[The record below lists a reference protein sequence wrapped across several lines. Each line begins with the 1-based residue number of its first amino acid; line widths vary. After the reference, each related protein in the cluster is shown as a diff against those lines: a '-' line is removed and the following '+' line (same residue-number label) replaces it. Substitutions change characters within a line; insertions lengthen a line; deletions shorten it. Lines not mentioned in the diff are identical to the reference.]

1 VSDPHLR
8 ERSEA
13 LTLFVDAK
21 LESPYA
27 FSAFVA
33 LEEKRLPYTL
43 KALSLQAGEHRKPD
57 YRATTGRI
65 PSLQHGDYVLA
76 ESSAIAEYLADV
88 FPFPDHP
95 RLFPVDF
102 KERNLCRMV
111 QAWVRSDFMPIREER
126 SSQTVF
132 YKKPVKQPL
141 SARANDHMQRLLKG
155 IDGLIRDGR
164 TTLFDAWCIA
174 DTDLAMMLQR
184 LVTSGDPVPPK
195 LKAYA
200 ESNWERPS
208 VQKWLALE
216 RQA

>member
-1 VSDPHLR
+1 VSD
-8 ERSEA
+8 A

-43 KALSLQAGEHRKPD
+43 KTLSLQAGEHRKPD
-57 YRATTGRI
+57 YRAATGRI

-111 QAWVRSDFMPIREER
+111 QAWMRSDFTPIREER

-132 YKKPVKQPL
+132 YRRPTKQPL
-141 SARANDHMQRLLKG
+141 SARANDHAQRLFKG
-155 IDGLIRDGR
+155 IDGLIRDGSS
-164 TTLFDAWCIA
+164 TLFDAWCIA

-184 LVTSGDPVPPK
+184 LLLSGDPVPPK

-200 ESNWERPS
+200 ESNWQRPS
-208 VQKWLALE
+208 VQKWLALK
-216 RQA
+216 RPA